1 MPRFVV
7 TEFLTL
13 DGVMQAPGAPNE
25 DHDGDFDHGGWQ
37 MSYFDDMFGEYVM
50 EGIRT
55 AGGLLLGRRTYDIFN
70 AHWPHQPA
78 DDPIAPLLN
87 AMPKHVVSSTLSEPL
102 SWENSHLIS
111 GDVPARLAR
120 LREGDGRDLRVIG
133 SGDLVQ
139 TLVKHDLVD
148 AYELMVHPLVL
159 GTGKRLFREEPATP
173 IRLRLVESRPTTTG
187 VLLLTYEPA
196 R

>member
-1 MPRFVV
+1 
-7 TEFLTL
+7 
-13 DGVMQAPGAPNE
+13 
-25 DHDGDFDHGGWQ
+25 
-37 MSYFDDMFGEYVM
+37 
-50 EGIRT
+50 
-55 AGGLLLGRRTYDIFN
+55 
-70 AHWPHQPA
+70 
-78 DDPIAPLLN
+78 
-87 AMPKHVVSSTLSEPL
+87 LSEPL

-111 GDVPARLAR
+111 GDVPARLAG
-120 LREGDGRDLRVIG
+120 LRQGDGKDLRVIG

-173 IRLRLVESRPTTTG
+173 IRLRLVESKPTTTG
-187 VLLLTYEPA
+187 VLLLTYEPE